1 LKLLLVE
8 DDEVLVDSLRPLLR
22 RAGYA
27 VEWAANGVDAE
38 FLMEEEDFDAVVLD
52 LGLPQKNGLDVLRAV
67 RARGGRVPVL
77 ILTAR
82 DGWQER
88 VDGLKAGADDYLG
101 KPFHSEE
108 LLARIEAL
116 LRRRHGLTTHVIR
129 QGGLELD
136 TDRQRVRTEDGEEVQ
151 LTGIEFRLLRQLM
164 LYPEKIHSRTELSEQ
179 VYEEEQLRD
188 SNVIEVYVNRL
199 RKRFGKS
206 VIETLRGQGY
216 RLGRLRPE

>member
-1 LKLLLVE
+1 MKLLLVE
-8 DDEVLVDSLRPLLR
+8 DDEALVDSLRPLLR

-116 LRRRHGLTTHVIR
+116 LRRRHGLTANVIR

-136 TDRQRVRTEDGEEVQ
+136 TDRQRARTEDGEEVQ